1 MSLVVIL
8 LVNFYAFYAR
18 VMSFSNHSVIAK
30 SFFSV
35 CGIIT
40 TLYGMISLVIPVLQI
55 TVGTNLV
62 DDCPTGIVEEERRF
76 IVVFV

>member
-1 MSLVVIL
+1 ML

-18 VMSFSNHSVIAK
+18 AMSFSNHSAISK

-40 TLYGMISLVIPVLQI
+40 TLYGRIFLVIPVLQI
-55 TVGTNLV
+55 KDGTNLV
-62 DDCPTGIVEEERRF
+62 DDCPTGIAKEERRF
-76 IVVFV
+76 IVVFI